1 MLIRCLVL
9 SAVLSVAWAQTRDTA
24 SISGTVEDAQGA
36 AIPGAVLRLTST
48 ATGQIRATQSDE
60 SGRYVFNLLP
70 VGAYRLGVEQPAF
83 RRYEQSGILLQAN
96 GNVKI
101 DVKLDVGDVKT
112 VVSVDAAA
120 TQVESQVATIK
131 ETVDRARVVDLPLN
145 GRDAAKLALLVPGV
159 VDGRYDTGVG
169 GEDNF
174 SINGSRS
181 NNVRFSLDGGQN
193 MDNHTNNNIPFP
205 FPDAV
210 EEFSV
215 QTSNMGPD
223 HGNSSAG
230 AINIVTKAG
239 GNQVHGDVFWFVR
252 NSEFNATNF
261 FSHQPDKLKR
271 NQTGFTAGGP
281 LRKNRLF
288 VFGAMQQLWIRSQ
301 PGNQRTQTLLAAERQ
316 GDFSAQLPSI
326 VIRDPQTGQP
336 YPGNR
341 IPQNQL
347 SPAALKFMTV
357 NPLPGPDGYTL
368 LSYALPENGR
378 QFIGRL
384 DYNISS
390 QHALMFR
397 AFVSDQQDPFK
408 SDPTNI
414 QSSRRGSETPS
425 SSWTL
430 GENYTASP
438 HMIAHTQISATHII
452 EHGWTDFPK
461 GYRDFGVNVFTPGTD
476 ISVSIA
482 NSGGGFSSPY
492 QRLFKRA
499 SEEIVHDWTWTRGA
513 HTLSWGAQFTWGQ
526 YNEATLWHASG
537 GFVFDGHVT
546 GFDRADFMIGRFS
559 SFDQNNGEYEN
570 RRQFLQGY
578 YFGDTWR
585 ITRRLTLN
593 LGLRYEPITF
603 MSDTMDRNQTFDL
616 GNYQKGVKSK
626 IFLNAPPGL
635 LYHGDAAPA
644 GYPCGP
650 NIPLQVTCPDKNN
663 LAPRVGFA
671 WDPFG
676 DGKSSVRA
684 GYGIFYD
691 VPMTRI
697 QNNSNDVAPFSYGV
711 QFYDGLL
718 DSPFQGREKLNRY
731 PLTSFGPDS
740 PYPDP
745 LQTYVVDR
753 KWVAAYTQNWNL
765 TLERQVLSDT
775 RIRLGYVGTSASHL
789 SGFYDQNAPIYNPGL
804 TLAQNRAT
812 IDERRPIAGFQ
823 DIFRFMHG
831 LGSRYNALQV
841 SVDKRFSRGF
851 SILASYAWSK
861 SLDYESVNDGINGF
875 ASSYPFNFSA
885 WRGPANANVPERFV
899 TSFVWDLPGP
909 RTASPVARILARDW
923 RLSGIVTFQSGVP
936 FDVAATG
943 DPLAGIPGARADLV
957 GAGNPVL
964 DAGRSKAQRILAYFD
979 TTRFRNTTP
988 NSIGTLGR
996 NSLEGPGTNNVDIS
1010 PMKGLKIPPLGEAGM
1025 AQLRMEAFNL
1035 FNRTNFGNPVTGLTN
1050 SSFGQ
1055 LTSAGAPR
1063 IMQFALK
1070 IVF

>member
-1 MLIRCLVL
+1 MLRKLVVLL
-9 SAVLSVAWAQTRDTA
+9 SLTAAAWAQTRDTA
-24 SISGTVEDAQGA
+24 SISGVVEDAHGA
-36 AIPGAVLRLTST
+36 AIPGATVRLTSV
-48 ATGQIRATQSDE
+48 ATGQIRTTNSDE
-60 SGRYVFNLLP
+60 SGRYNFNLLP
-70 VGAYRLGVEQPAF
+70 VGGYQLTVEQAAF
-83 RRYEQSGILLQAN
+83 RRHEQTGILLQAN
-96 GNVKI
+96 ENIKI
-101 DVKLDVGDVKT
+101 DIKLEVGDVRT

-159 VDGRYDTGVG
+159 VDARYNTGVG
-169 GEDNF
+169 GEDQF
-174 SINGSRS
+174 SINGSRN

-230 AINIVTKAG
+230 AVNIVTKSG
-239 GNQVHGDVFWFVR
+239 GNQWHGDGFWFVR

-271 NQTGFTAGGP
+271 NQTGVTAGGP
-281 LRKNRLF
+281 IRKNKLF
-288 VFGAMQQLWIRSQ
+288 VFGGFQQLWIRSQ
-301 PGNQRTQTLLAAERQ
+301 PGNQRTQTLTAAERQ
-316 GDFSAQLPSI
+316 GDFSSQLPSI
-326 VIRDPQTGQP
+326 VIRDPQTDQP
-336 YPGNR
+336 YQGNR
-341 IPQNQL
+341 IPQSQL
-347 SPAALKFMTV
+347 SPAAVKFLGV
-357 NPLPGPDGYTL
+357 IPLPGPDGYTL

-378 QFIGRL
+378 QYIGRA
-384 DYNISS
+384 DYMINSRHS
-390 QHALMFR
+390 LMFR
-397 AFVSDQQDPFK
+397 IFRSEQQDPYH
-408 SDPTNI
+408 SDPANI
-414 QSSRRGSETPS
+414 LTSQRGSETPS
-425 SSWTL
+425 TSGTL
-430 GENYTASP
+430 AENFTVNP
-438 HMIAHTQISATHII
+438 NMIAHTQFSATHMI

-476 ISVSIA
+476 VTVGIA

-499 SEEIVHDWTWTRGA
+499 SEEIIHDWTWTRGG
-513 HTLSWGAQFTWGQ
+513 HTLSWGAQVTWGQ

-578 YFGDTWR
+578 YVGDTWH

-593 LGLRYEPITF
+593 LGLRYEPYTF
-603 MSDTMDRNQTFDL
+603 MTDTMNRNQTFDL
-616 GNYQKGVKSK
+616 GNYQQGIKSK
-626 IFLNAPPGL
+626 VFLNAPPGL
-635 LYHGDAAPA
+635 LYYGDAAPA
-644 GYPCGP
+644 GYPCGK
-650 NIPLQVTCPDKNN
+650 IPLQVACADQNN
-663 LAPRVGFA
+663 LAPRLGLA

-676 DGKSSVRA
+676 DGKSSIRT

-691 VPMTRI
+691 VPMSRI

-718 DSPFQGREKLNRY
+718 DNPFQGREKLNRY

-745 LQTYVVDR
+745 LQTYVLDR
-753 KWVAAYTQNWNL
+753 KWITSSTQNWNF
-765 TLERQVLSDT
+765 TVERQILTDT
-775 RIRLGYVGTSASHL
+775 RLRVAYVGSKATHL
-789 SGFYDQNAPIYNPGL
+789 SGFYDQNAPVYNPKL
-804 TLAQNRAT
+804 TLAQNRNT

-823 DIFRFMHG
+823 EIFRFFHG
-831 LGSRYNALQV
+831 LGSDYNGLSI
-841 SVDKRFSRGF
+841 SVDKRFSHGF
-851 SILASYAWSK
+851 SVLTYYTWAK
-861 SLDYESVNDGINGF
+861 GLDYESVNDGINGF
-875 ASSYPFNFSA
+875 SSSYPFNFGA
-885 WRGPANANVPERFV
+885 WHGPANANVPQRFV

-909 RTASPVARILARDW
+909 KGASPALKAVAGNW
-923 RLSGIVTFQSGVP
+923 RLSGIVTFQSGLP
-936 FDVAATG
+936 FDVGATG

-957 GAGNPVL
+957 GSGNPVL
-964 DAGRSKAQRILAYFD
+964 DAGRSKGAKILAYFD
-979 TTRFRNTTP
+979 QARVQNTTP

-996 NSLEGPGTNNVDIS
+996 NALEGPGTNNVDIS
-1010 PMKGLKIPPLGEAGM
+1010 LAKSLKIPFLGEAG
-1025 AQLRMEAFNL
+1025 AGQLRLEAFNL

-1050 SSFGQ
+1050 SRFGQ
-1055 LTSAGAPR
+1055 LTSAGDPR
-1063 IMQFALK
+1063 ILQFAVK